1 MKNRKAAFIL
11 LVSIVFSTSTVLA
24 QEVKQDVAFLESLRT
39 EVHPDRD
46 KPEVPDD
53 ITFKLNVIYGSADG
67 RDLTADIFTPVK
79 TPENPRPAIVF
90 LHGGSWMF
98 GDPSQFHYHAGYLAS
113 RYGFFAMSVDYR
125 LSGEAQ
131 FPAALQ
137 DAKCA
142 VRWVRSKAEEYNIDP
157 ERIVIAGGSA
167 GGHLSSMMLTT
178 AGIPEYEGSSGQS
191 EYSSH
196 VNLGVLF
203 NGEFDMWDLVEKGS
217 LIGAMEQFMG
227 GKPDEIPGVYS
238 DLSSVHR
245 IHQYV
250 PPVLLLHGMVDNCVS
265 HDQSIAFYNR
275 LNAVGGH
282 AEIALY
288 NDKPHAWFNREPD
301 RTITVERM
309 ERFLVEQLH
318 LPPVEEEQSE
328 KELMKLSSWDR
339 GISIH
344 SPTDETSF
352 AHLWFYEWHLF
363 DAVLEGE
370 HTHGSH
376 DWEWT
381 VSPDGAK
388 AEMNA
393 EWLSMTMNATDNG
406 ADVLLKITNA
416 SGHDWPEIAAIIP
429 CFNPGHED
437 VVKVNPLFLD
447 EEHDD
452 TYFLGESG
460 LELIKGEAPREIHF
474 NQDMLP
480 AIMDWEKESDE
491 DDFVFSFKWPT
502 SERNAE
508 AGLLIRESDDKKL
521 VMGIAWDSY
530 ISVQGHNPW
539 HCMHLS
545 VRVGPLMQGE
555 TKTIHGKIY
564 LFEGNKEDCLSK
576 YLKDFRTNDDSN

>member
-1 MKNRKAAFIL
+1 MKNIKTTILL
-11 LVSIVFSTSTVLA
+11 LVSFVLSTNAVLA
-24 QEVKQDVAFLESLRT
+24 QEIMQDAAFLESLRT
-39 EVHPDRD
+39 EVHPDRE
-46 KPEVPDD
+46 KPEVPDNV
-53 ITFKLNVIYGSADG
+53 TFKLNVIYGKADG
-67 RDLTADIFTPVK
+67 RDLTADVFTPVM
-79 TPENPRPAIVF
+79 TPEKPRPAIVF

-142 VRWVRSKAEEYNIDP
+142 VRWVRSKGKEYNIDP

-178 AGIPEYEGSSGQS
+178 AGIPEYEGNSGS
-191 EYSSH
+191 NEYPSH
-196 VNLGVLF
+196 VNLGILF

-227 GKPDEIPGVYS
+227 GKPDEIPGIYS
-238 DLSSVHR
+238 DLSSLHR
-245 IHQYV
+245 IHKYV

-309 ERFLVEQLH
+309 EKFLVEQLY

-328 KELMKLSSWDR
+328 LELMKLSSWDR

-344 SPTDETSF
+344 SPSDETCF
-352 AHLWFYEWHLF
+352 AHFWFYEWHLF
-363 DAVLEGE
+363 DAVSEGE

-381 VSPDGAK
+381 VLPDGTK
-388 AEMNA
+388 AEMTS
-393 EWLSMTMNATDNG
+393 EWLSMSMIATDDG
-406 ADVLLKITNA
+406 ADLILDITNT
-416 SGHDWPEIAAIIP
+416 SEHDWPEIAAIIP
-429 CFNPGHED
+429 CFNPGQED
-437 VVKVNPLFLD
+437 IIKVNPLFLD

-452 TYFLGESG
+452 TYFLGDNG
-460 LELIKGEAPREIHF
+460 LELIKGDAPREIHF
-474 NQDMLP
+474 NQALLP
-480 AIMDWEKESDE
+480 AIMDWEKERE
-491 DDFVFSFKWPT
+491 DGNFVFESAEHNYKWPT
-502 SERNAE
+502 SERNAH
-508 AGLLIRESDDKKL
+508 AGLLIRESEANSM
-521 VMGIAWDSY
+521 VMGIAWDAY
-530 ISVQGHNPW
+530 ISAQGHNPW

-545 VRVGPLMQGE
+545 VRVGPLKQGE

-564 LFEGNKEDCLSK
+564 LFDGTKEDCLNK
-576 YLKDFRTNDDSN
+576 YRRDF

>member
-1 MKNRKAAFIL
+1 MKHKQSTIIL
-11 LVSIVFSTSTVLA
+11 LLSFVLA
-24 QEVKQDVAFLESLRT
+24 TSVAIAQEITQDAAFLESLRT
-39 EVHPDRD
+39 EIHPDREN
-46 KPEVPDD
+46 PEVPDD
-53 ITFKLNVIYGSADG
+53 VAYKLNVIFGNADG
-67 RDLTADIFTPVK
+67 RDLTADVFTPVA

-142 VRWVRSKAEEYNIDP
+142 VRWVRSKAKEYNIDP

-178 AGIPEYEGSSGQS
+178 AGVPEYEGSSGHN

-245 IHQYV
+245 IHKYV

-275 LNAVGGH
+275 LNEVGGH

-309 ERFLVEQLH
+309 ERFIVEQFN
-318 LPPVEEEQSE
+318 LPPVEEGQST
-328 KELMKLSSWDR
+328 KELMKMSSWER

-344 SPTDETSF
+344 SPSDEDRF
-352 AHLWFYEWHLF
+352 AYLWFYEWHLF
-363 DAVLEGE
+363 DAVLAGE

-376 DWEWT
+376 DWDWT
-381 VSPDGAK
+381 VSPDGMK
-388 AEMNA
+388 AEMKS
-393 EWLSMTMNATDNG
+393 EWLSMTMNATADG
-406 ADVLLKITNA
+406 ADLILNITNN
-416 SGHDWPEIAAIIP
+416 SEHDWPEIAAIIP
-429 CFNPGHED
+429 CFNPGHEGT
-437 VVKVNPLFLD
+437 VEVNPLFLD

-452 TYFLGESG
+452 TYFLGKNG
-460 LELIKGEAPREIHF
+460 LDLIKGEAPREIHF
-474 NQDMLP
+474 NQNMLP
-480 AIMDWEKESDE
+480 AIMDWDKENE
-491 DDFVFSFKWPT
+491 DGNFVFASAEHNYKWPT
-502 SERNAE
+502 SERNAH
-508 AGLLIRESDDKKL
+508 AGLMIRESEDNDM
-521 VMGIAWDSY
+521 VMGIAWDAY
-530 ISVQGHNPW
+530 ISAQGHNPW

-545 VRVGPLMQGE
+545 VRVGPLKQGE
-555 TKTIHGKIY
+555 TKTIRGKIY
-564 LFEGNKEDCLSK
+564 LFKGTKEDCLTK
-576 YLKDFRTNDDSN
+576 YRRDF